1 MHLAL
6 VGTPNSG
13 KTALFNALTGSRQKV
28 ANYPGVTVERK
39 EGSFVTP
46 SGRQVS
52 VVDLPGTYSLR
63 GRSPDEEITRD
74 VVLGRTKGEAMPDL
88 VLCVADSTNLRLTI
102 RLVLELKSTGRPLA
116 LVLNM
121 FDIATRRGVTVD
133 VPRLSEALGVPV
145 VTSIA
150 VRKGGTA
157 DLLRLTDEIAGA
169 SATPHRQ
176 NLWEPLTVSQ
186 LRATQREADRI
197 IAATVSLPARPDTWT
212 ARIDAV
218 VLHPVAGLAILML
231 LLFVMFQAVFA
242 WAQPLMELLSSA
254 FEALGQFVHDTLP
267 AGLLQSFLQNGV
279 ISGVGSVIVF
289 LPQIIIIFLFIL
301 LLEDFGYMARAA
313 FLMDRIM
320 GGAGLHGRAF
330 IPLLSSFACAIPGI
344 MATRVIDNRRDR
356 LTTILI
362 APLMTCSAR
371 IPVYTLIISAF
382 IPAKM
387 IWGWVNLQ
395 GLVMFGLYAAGI
407 VSALGDVVPDQ
418 ILHVARLRAGAVHA
432 GTARLQD
439 AAAEEHRDRHL
450 HAREYVPA
458 ARRHHDLLDDGA
470 DLVSGVV
477 PGSRL
482 PAPTEPAINYSLAA
496 MIGKAIAP
504 LLSPLG
510 FNWQIAVALIPGM
523 AAREVAVA
531 ALGTVYAIEGGKEA
545 ADANRTGAGDQMEP
559 CHRAVAARLVHLR
572 AAMRF
577 HAGGDPPRNRQ
588 LEVDGG
594 HLRLHAGARLCR
606 EFCHLQHRGG
616 ARRRVAKG
624 RHGTVMGIENFRQ
637 LAGYNHWANRRL
649 YDAALK
655 MPDEHYRRPTGV
667 FFGSLHGTLNH
678 LLLTD
683 RVWLKRLTG
692 EGEHP
697 ARLNAILHED
707 LKDLVRARM
716 TEDARLIKVI
726 GGYSAA
732 DLGNTVSYQTMS
744 GAPQQ
749 QPLRDILLH
758 LFNHQTHHRGHA
770 HACCSIVTGTEP
782 LSLDLL
788 LFQRGVP
795 APDLN

>member
-1 MHLAL
+1 MEFPLMHLAL

-46 SGRQVS
+46 LGRQVS
-52 VVDLPGTYSLR
+52 LIDLPGTYSLR

-74 VVLGRTKGEAMPDL
+74 VVLGRTKGEALPDL

-102 RLVLELKSTGRPLA
+102 RLVLELKNTGRPLA

-121 FDIATRRGVTVD
+121 FDIATRRGVSVD
-133 VPRLSEALGVPV
+133 VPRLAEALGIPV
-145 VTSIA
+145 ATSIA

-157 DLLRLTDEIAGA
+157 DLLRLTDEIL
-169 SATPHRQ
+169 SQTPSPPRQ

-186 LRATQREADRI
+186 LRLTQREADRI
-197 IAATVSLPARPDTWT
+197 IATTVSLPERPDTWT
-212 ARIDAV
+212 ARIDAI

-254 FEALGQFVHDTLP
+254 FEAAGQFVHDTLP

-301 LLEDFGYMARAA
+301 LLEDFGYMSRAA

-344 MATRVIDNRRDR
+344 MAARVIDNRRDR

-382 IPAKM
+382 VPQREVFGLI
-387 IWGWVNLQ
+387 NLP
-395 GLVMFGLYAAGI
+395 GLVMFGLYAVGI
-407 VSALGDVVPDQ
+407 VSALGVSFLIKFLMLRDYAPAPFMLELPDYKMPRAKSIVIGVYTRAKMFLQ
-418 ILHVARLRAGAVHA
+418 RAGTTIFSMMVLIWFLASFPSAPAGAV
-432 GTARLQD
+432 
-439 AAAEEHRDRHL
+439 
-450 HAREYVPA
+450 
-458 ARRHHDLLDDGA
+458 
-470 DLVSGVV
+470 
-477 PGSRL
+477 
-482 PAPTEPAINYSLAA
+482 EPAINYSLAA

-504 LLSPLG
+504 LLAPVG

-545 ADANRTGAGDQMEP
+545 AAQIGQALAHQWTLATALALLAWYIFAPQCASTLAVIRRETGSWKWMAITFAYMFALAYVASLATYNIALALGAG
-559 CHRAVAARLVHLR
+559 
-572 AAMRF
+572 
-577 HAGGDPPRNRQ
+577 
-588 LEVDGG
+588 
-594 HLRLHAGARLCR
+594 
-606 EFCHLQHRGG
+606 
-616 ARRRVAKG
+616 
-624 RHGTVMGIENFRQ
+624 
-637 LAGYNHWANRRL
+637 
-649 YDAALK
+649 
-655 MPDEHYRRPTGV
+655 
-667 FFGSLHGTLNH
+667 
-678 LLLTD
+678 
-683 RVWLKRLTG
+683 
-692 EGEHP
+692 
-697 ARLNAILHED
+697 
-707 LKDLVRARM
+707 
-716 TEDARLIKVI
+716 
-726 GGYSAA
+726 
-732 DLGNTVSYQTMS
+732 
-744 GAPQQ
+744 
-749 QPLRDILLH
+749 
-758 LFNHQTHHRGHA
+758 
-770 HACCSIVTGTEP
+770 
-782 LSLDLL
+782 
-788 LFQRGVP
+788 
-795 APDLN
+795 

>member
-1 MHLAL
+1 MEAPLMHLAL

-13 KTALFNALTGSRQKV
+13 KTSLFNALTGSRQKV

-46 SGRQVS
+46 LGRQVS
-52 VVDLPGTYSLR
+52 LVDLPGTYSLR

-74 VVLGRTKGEAMPDL
+74 MVLGRTPGEAVPDL
-88 VLCVADSTNLRLTI
+88 VLCVADATNLRLTI
-102 RLVLELKSTGRPLA
+102 RLLLELKSTGRPLM

-133 VPRLSEALGVPV
+133 VARLSEALGMPV

-157 DLLRLTDEIAGA
+157 DLLRQTDAIAA
-169 SATPHRQ
+169 QAPAPSAQ
-176 NLWEPLTVSQ
+176 NLWQPLTIAQ

-197 IAATVSLPARPDTWT
+197 IAATVSLPEKPDTWT

-218 VLHPVAGLAILML
+218 VLHPVAGLAILAVI
-231 LLFVMFQAVFA
+231 LFVMFQAGFA
-242 WAQPLMELLSSA
+242 WAQPLMELLSSGFA
-254 FEALGQFVHDTLP
+254 ALGQLVHDTLP

-382 IPAKM
+382 IPDGQ
-387 IWGWVNLQ
+387 IWGWCNLR

-407 VSALGDVVPDQ
+407 ASALGVSFLIKFLMWRDYAPAPFMLELPDYK
-418 ILHVARLRAGAVHA
+418 LPRARSIAIGVYTRAKMFLQRAGTTIFSMMVLIWFLASFPLPPA
-432 GTARLQD
+432 GAQD
-439 AAAEEHRDRHL
+439 
-450 HAREYVPA
+450 
-458 ARRHHDLLDDGA
+458 
-470 DLVSGVV
+470 
-477 PGSRL
+477 
-482 PAPTEPAINYSLAA
+482 PAINYSLAA
-496 MIGKAIAP
+496 MIGKALAP
-504 LLSPLG
+504 LLAPLG

-545 ADANRTGAGDQMEP
+545 AEQIGQ
-559 CHRAVAARLVHLR
+559 V
-572 AAMRF
+572 
-577 HAGGDPPRNRQ
+577 
-588 LEVDGG
+588 
-594 HLRLHAGARLCR
+594 
-606 EFCHLQHRGG
+606 
-616 ARRRVAKG
+616 
-624 RHGTVMGIENFRQ
+624 
-637 LAGYNHWANRRL
+637 LASKWSLAT
-649 YDAALK
+649 AL
-655 MPDEHYRRPTGV
+655 
-667 FFGSLHGTLNH
+667 SLLA
-678 LLLTD
+678 
-683 RVWLKRLTG
+683 WY
-692 EGEHP
+692 
-697 ARLNAILHED
+697 IF
-707 LKDLVRARM
+707 
-716 TEDARLIKVI
+716 
-726 GGYSAA
+726 
-732 DLGNTVSYQTMS
+732 
-744 GAPQQ
+744 APQCAST
-749 QPLRDILLH
+749 LAVIR
-758 LFNHQTHHRGHA
+758 RE
-770 HACCSIVTGTEP
+770 TGSWKWMAITFAYMFA
-782 LSLDLL
+782 LAYAAS
-788 LFQRGVP
+788 FATYNIARSFGVG
-795 APDLN
+795 